1 MMEDLTKKV
10 IGGVA
15 ACANMYV
22 TCGKCPYKS
31 HRDSTTGKYCVTALL
46 EDTLEV
52 LKQLTGGHDGGAETE
67 LHGISGKGSPS
78 GENDGQETGV

>member
-15 ACANMYV
+15 ACADMRV
-22 TCGKCPYKS
+22 TCGKCPYKE
-31 HRDSTTGKYCVTALL
+31 HRDSFAGRYCVTALL

-52 LKQLTGGHDGGAETE
+52 LKHLTGGHDGGADTE
-67 LHGISGKGSPS
+67 LHGIPGEGSLT
-78 GENDGQETGV
+78 GENDR

>member
-22 TCGKCPYKS
+22 TCGKCPYKE

-52 LKQLTGGHDGGAETE
+52 LKQLTGGHDGGAETHSIPGE
-67 LHGISGKGSPS
+67 GSS
-78 GENDGQETGV
+78 TGENDRQETGV